1 MATKKDS
8 KTRTFAVPDE
18 ALAELRAEYLRDC
31 EEKLAVIRQ
40 QAKALSTRNGFKT
53 AFPILL
59 FITHQLKGSGGSL
72 GFTAISEKA
81 KALHTRLSEC
91 LEIGQPQADLQELAK
106 EMSSRADDLEDA
118 IRSCRLA

>member
-1 MATKKDS
+1 MATRKE
-8 KTRTFAVPDE
+8 TRSPAFQVPED

-40 QAKALSTRNGFKT
+40 QAKNLSSRNGFKT

-72 GFTAISEKA
+72 GFASISEKA

-106 EMSSRADDLEDA
+106 EMAARADDLEAA
-118 IRSCRLA
+118 IRSSKVS